1 MPPQK
6 KTKKPNKKTPNKQ
19 KRLLKPLFL
28 KFRFKAGAT
37 LVARTLYNIEKL
49 WRRLCTFLQK
59 QKQNK
64 RTRLQQPFIRHLMY
78 FILHISHTTVIIE
91 HV

>member
-1 MPPQK
+1 MPPQ
-6 KTKKPNKKTPNKQ
+6 NKKNTQ
-19 KRLLKPLFL
+19 KIIKTPLF

-64 RTRLQQPFIRHLMY
+64 KPRLQQP
-78 FILHISHTTVIIE
+78 
-91 HV
+91 

>member
-6 KTKKPNKKTPNKQ
+6 NKNKKRTKQNKTKQ

-59 QKQNK
+59 QNK